1 MIIEEKKKKNSLAK
15 TSVHTTDPYNRRIMK
30 RLIFQDFLYKHR
42 QIQEYKRAVKDR
54 VDWWEELKIPKTVKV
69 HHKYTCRHQP
79 ITK

>member
-42 QIQEYKRAVKDR
+42 QIQEYKRAVK
-54 VDWWEELKIPKTVKV
+54 K
-69 HHKYTCRHQP
+69 
-79 ITK
+79 